1 MMGSLWPQNLSFLS
15 FLWNYI
21 IWESIMLVLTIYFNL
36 DCTINF
42 VGGIEMTSGYGL
54 EEFVLNFLERI
65 QYVLIENETVVFVIL
80 IFLGVLQCF
89 FGYKL
94 FRFYLGLMG
103 AAMGCILALILVY
116 FLKLENSATTIG
128 IILVFTG
135 LGAVT
140 MIFLYHL
147 GIFILGGSIGLFS
160 VYLYSEVMSPI
171 LSEAPYIIGF
181 ILIGV
186 VALLLEKHVIII
198 YTAMSG
204 AFLAAY
210 YSLEYYMTKNLM
222 DPNLVLY
229 QIVSRTQDKEID
241 KQYVMQFLAVG
252 IILAIGGLFVQ
263 YRSKRKDPV

>member
-1 MMGSLWPQNLSFLS
+1 MELQHLRKV
-15 FLWNYI
+15 
-21 IWESIMLVLTIYFNL
+21 MLVLTIYSDL

-42 VGGIEMTSGYGL
+42 VGGVEMTSGYEL
-54 EEFVLNFLERI
+54 EGFVLIFLERI
-65 QYVLIENETVVFVIL
+65 QYVLVENETAVFVVL

-94 FRFYLGLMG
+94 FRFYLALMG
-103 AAMGCILALILVY
+103 AAMGCALALILVY
-116 FLKLENSATTIG
+116 FLKLEDSATSIG

-147 GIFILGGSIGLFS
+147 GIFVLGGFIGLSS
-160 VYLYSEVMSPI
+160 VYLYSEVMNPI
-171 LSEAPYIIGF
+171 LAEAPYIIGF

-186 VALLLEKHVIII
+186 AALLLEKHVIII

-210 YSLEYYMTKNLM
+210 CSLEYYMTKNVM
-222 DPNLVLY
+222 GPNLVLY
-229 QIVSRTQDKEID
+229 QLVSRPQDMKLINT
-241 KQYVMQFLAVG
+241 M
-252 IILAIGGLFVQ
+252 
-263 YRSKRKDPV
+263 